1 MSATLPASI
10 LERLAGTAE
19 TPLRVFDTPPAP
31 TTATPYVVV
40 YFDSGVRSS
49 DRESDQRVTREHGWQ
64 TVTVGTS
71 ASQARAA
78 VDRVTAALEDW
89 RPVVDGVT
97 FSKVEHEGTQPVRRD
112 PDMPDRVLFI
122 ATDQWRAVSDP
133 V

>member
-1 MSATLPASI
+1 MSADLASAI
-10 LERLAGTAE
+10 LDRLTGANLKAY
-19 TPLRVFDTPPAP
+19 DTPPDPA
-31 TTATPYVVV
+31 TKTPYVVV

-49 DRESDQRVTREHGWQ
+49 DRETDQRVQRDHGWL
-64 TVTVGTS
+64 TVTVGSS
-71 ASQARAA
+71 ATQARAA
-78 VDRVTAALEDW
+78 VERVTGALEDW

-97 FSKVEHEGTQPVRRD
+97 FSKVDHEGTQPVRRD